1 MHRNSISIL
10 HTPLIICPSKIFTII
25 GHITELRRELK
36 QTVLHVQ
43 VVDYTKPEDNVEVFE
58 LILMGEVKTLGD
70 RTLSIGDLIYSVG
83 ELKSFTIDKK
93 LELRCKWFLAWNGMS
108 NSFESTKAVKAPE
121 DLDATLAY

>member
-1 MHRNSISIL
+1 MHKQSLAIL
-10 HTPLIICPSKIFTII
+10 HLPLSVCPSKMFTII
-25 GHITELRRELK
+25 GTITHFQRELK

-58 LILMGEVKTLGD
+58 LILMGDVKTLGD
-70 RTLSIGDLIYSVG
+70 KTLSIGDLIYSVG
-83 ELKSFTIDKK
+83 ELKSFTIDKCA
-93 LELRCKWFLAWNGMS
+93 LHVKWFLAWNSMS